1 MNESIEILL
10 KEAISRLSKSGI
22 EDPVGDSRR
31 LLAHALK
38 VSKKDLILID
48 QILISEKIRKDF
60 FSLIKLREGLKP
72 VSQILGFRSF
82 WGRDFHIDENVLDPR
97 PETETLINQALKKKF
112 DNVLDLGTGSG
123 IIIITLLLE
132 RQIATG
138 QAIDISSS
146 ALKVA
151 AKNVKKFNL
160 TERINIAKSNWCEG
174 VHNKFDLI
182 VSNPPYIDRRRND
195 LYDTT
200 AISWEPEI
208 ALFANYNGLSA
219 YFLIARQ
226 LRLVL
231 NDTGVA
237 IFEIGYDQGLKV
249 SKIFQNEGYRTSVF
263 KDLTNKDRVIEVTF

>member
-138 QAIDISSS
+138 QAIDISNS
-146 ALKVA
+146 ALKVT
-151 AKNVKKFNL
+151 AKNIKKFNL
-160 TERINIAKSNWCEG
+160 DDRVSIINSNWCEG
-174 VHNKFDLI
+174 IHNKIDLI
-182 VSNPPYIDRRRND
+182 VANPPYIDRHRNE
-195 LYDTT
+195 LYDQSL
-200 AISWEPEI
+200 ISWEPEI
-208 ALFANYNGLSA
+208 ALFSNNNGLGA
-219 YFLIARQ
+219 YLVIAQQ
-226 LRLVL
+226 LKHVL
-231 NDTGVA
+231 KDTGAA
-237 IFEIGYDQGLKV
+237 ILEIGWDQALTV
-249 SKIFQNEGYRTSVF
+249 SKIFQNEGYQTSVF
-263 KDLTNKDRVIEVTF
+263 KDLSNQDRVIEVTF

>member
-1 MNESIEILL
+1 MNKSIKILL

-48 QILISEKIRKDF
+48 QILISEEIRKDF

-82 WGRDFHIDENVLDPR
+82 WGRNFHIDENVLDPR

-132 RQIATG
+132 REIATG
-138 QAIDISSS
+138 QAIDISHS

-160 TERINIAKSNWCEG
+160 TERVNIAKSNWCEG
-174 VHNKFDLI
+174 IDSKFDLI

-195 LYDTT
+195 LYNTT

-208 ALFANYNGLSA
+208 ALFANYNGLGA
-219 YFLIARQ
+219 YLLIAQQ

-231 NDTGVA
+231 KDTGVA